1 MPYLAD
7 RVQET
12 TSTSGTG
19 AITLAGA
26 VSGYRTFLSAF
37 GSSPVRVAYLVV
49 SGTSWE
55 VGFGT
60 FDGSATLTRDQVYSS
75 SNSNAAITLSGTSN
89 VFVTAPAELVDGAN
103 HGPIQAAINGM
114 HLP

>member
-26 VSGYRTFLSAF
+26 VTGYRTFASAF
-37 GSSPVRVAYLVV
+37 GASPVRVAYLVV
-49 SGTSWE
+49 SGSNWE

-60 FDGSATLTRDQVYSS
+60 FDGSTGLTRDTIYSS
-75 SNSNAAITLSGTSN
+75 SNSGNAITLSGTSN
-89 VFVTAPAELVDGAN
+89 VFVTAPAELIDGAN
-103 HGPIQAAINGM
+103 HGPIQASINGM